1 MIKLALFF
9 PILFISINQL
19 IEINVTS
26 IFVKGL
32 TTMGFHIFVI
42 LNSMA
47 ISKFKRRSKSTT
59 FQPIRL
65 AVSVGVCLATGFVG
79 SLVTT
84 PTISSWYRYLNQ
96 PVLAPPN
103 WIFAPVWTI
112 LYILM
117 GISLYLAWIHR
128 ARLTWFWVQ
137 LGLNANWPLAF
148 FGLRSPKLGLLNII
162 VLWLSIVLTIRDFR
176 RKSAFAAWLL
186 VPYLIWV
193 SFATYLNW
201 TIWRLN

>member
-1 MIKLALFF
+1 MTAK
-9 PILFISINQL
+9 
-19 IEINVTS
+19 
-26 IFVKGL
+26 K
-32 TTMGFHIFVI
+32 
-42 LNSMA
+42 LNSRLKFSGIRLTGSVVICLSAGVIGSALTIPA
-47 ISKFKRRSKSTT
+47 ISGWYQFLNRS
-59 FQPIRL
+59 
-65 AVSVGVCLATGFVG
+65 
-79 SLVTT
+79 
-84 PTISSWYRYLNQ
+84 
-96 PVLAPPN
+96 VLAPPN

-186 VPYLIWV
+186 APYLLWV
-193 SFATYLNW
+193 SFAT
-201 TIWRLN
+201 